1 MQEIY
6 DAHPDK
12 SSEVIDELSLVMA
25 LEENDTA
32 VLTEL
37 FEKVDNDAIISQYL
51 FACST
56 CDYPTLTLYFKE
68 VLRRD
73 LVDKVDVK
81 MASNIANKQEDALLR
96 ILLNK
101 YFRKPDETPNIF
113 HMIGK
118 ISTSIIIIY
127 ALLMAL
133 WSTY

>member
-12 SSEVIDELSLVMA
+12 PSEVIDELSLVMA

-37 FEKVDNDAIISQYL
+37 FEKVDDDTIVSQYL

-73 LVDKVDVK
+73 LADHVDTA
-81 MASNIANKQEDALLR
+81 MAANIASKRGDALLR

-101 YFRKPDETPNIF
+101 YFRKRDETPNIF
-113 HMIGK
+113 HLMGQ
-118 ISTSIIIIY
+118 ISTGIIIIY
-127 ALLMAL
+127 AILMAL